1 MKASSWKQ
9 LILESSPIKYTP
21 TVLNKIKEAGGPTSN
36 AEKIFADLSRN
47 KGVAL
52 LALDVSEQLILF
64 HNPTLLGG
72 SWLDEELKTVAL
84 HGLGEKATAIRI
96 IPKSVKDVRA
106 RAPKLTDISHTIN
119 NGQDLSSVKTTTET
133 FHYKNIIPIP
143 DFLIKAFVLTD
154 PPTPGH
160 VSTAFY
166 STLKHMDSLE
176 HAESETEEEQQEA
189 PNNEDNT
196 STEESSH
203 EKTPLTSSKTTK
215 EKSGNSSS
223 ILSTFEHV
231 LQFCYLCIK
240 EKIPPVNYTIS
251 NDEEI
256 TTWHERLEQSH
267 ILKYPPPP
275 TSVLGPSGHLTE
287 SSFHDDD
294 DTTTST
300 RSLRESE
307 KDTHIVN
314 TLLKISEV
322 MDQNTLRAAEEKE
335 KKDPGFKKLEP
346 HRQQLILNASS
357 THPFESQATTPTP
370 FYMEFLAQKQQ
381 FKAKEL
387 LCHHLAKNKILF
399 QPSAAFASHLYLVD
413 WVWPNPNK
421 PSGISIFFCPDSAS
435 EEKNENY
442 HSFEKGLALVEKI
455 EKSDISK
462 LTKQTITLPHS
473 NMNTY
478 LMVTNFKAVIELC
491 FGPESQSAIC
501 LQSWCDH
508 IFYNRQIYLGWEESD
523 PTFYTKVLFAID
535 KSLQI
540 HWKSC
545 YDNEDRSSVNDKILC
560 MQQLQSDIESQ
571 RFFYQLPKYLL
582 DKIKSTDDTSEKDKD
597 KYKNGGGLHNKKR
610 LLEEKKDLLK
620 KQRITENFHTQ
631 WHLKDGESFS
641 EIFYPH
647 QDKCPKTKEGT
658 FICMKYF
665 IRGFCDKACSR
676 AHKVSKQEEKEF
688 ETFLN
693 NCRKK
698 DFRQGAG
705 PGTPP

>member
-176 HAESETEEEQQEA
+176 HAESETEEEQQEV

-215 EKSGNSSS
+215 EKSRNPSS
-223 ILSTFEHV
+223 IISTFEHV
-231 LQFCYLCIK
+231 LQFCYLCTK

-275 TSVLGPSGHLTE
+275 QLSMALLAISLKAPSMTM
-287 SSFHDDD
+287 
-294 DTTTST
+294 TT
-300 RSLRESE
+300 
-307 KDTHIVN
+307 
-314 TLLKISEV
+314 
-322 MDQNTLRAAEEKE
+322 
-335 KKDPGFKKLEP
+335 
-346 HRQQLILNASS
+346 
-357 THPFESQATTPTP
+357 
-370 FYMEFLAQKQQ
+370 
-381 FKAKEL
+381 
-387 LCHHLAKNKILF
+387 
-399 QPSAAFASHLYLVD
+399 
-413 WVWPNPNK
+413 
-421 PSGISIFFCPDSAS
+421 
-435 EEKNENY
+435 
-442 HSFEKGLALVEKI
+442 
-455 EKSDISK
+455 
-462 LTKQTITLPHS
+462 
-473 NMNTY
+473 
-478 LMVTNFKAVIELC
+478 
-491 FGPESQSAIC
+491 
-501 LQSWCDH
+501 
-508 IFYNRQIYLGWEESD
+508 
-523 PTFYTKVLFAID
+523 
-535 KSLQI
+535 
-540 HWKSC
+540 
-545 YDNEDRSSVNDKILC
+545 
-560 MQQLQSDIESQ
+560 QLQAQDHSEN
-571 RFFYQLPKYLL
+571 PKKTHTL
-582 DKIKSTDDTSEKDKD
+582 STP
-597 KYKNGGGLHNKKR
+597 Y
-610 LLEEKKDLLK
+610 
-620 KQRITENFHTQ
+620 
-631 WHLKDGESFS
+631 
-641 EIFYPH
+641 
-647 QDKCPKTKEGT
+647 
-658 FICMKYF
+658 
-665 IRGFCDKACSR
+665 
-676 AHKVSKQEEKEF
+676 
-688 ETFLN
+688 
-693 NCRKK
+693 
-698 DFRQGAG
+698 
-705 PGTPP
+705 